1 MSVIWSGVTE
11 EGAVV
16 PVQVTAEGK
25 VVAVGD
31 GPEGDYLKLTG
42 GNLTGD
48 LTVNEQITLATD
60 GNATF
65 DGDVGIGNIE
75 LNADGSAEFAGVVS
89 ALSLE
94 TDPLGGG
101 VKSYRSVGG
110 TAQVWRGGQSSSIL
124 TSEIAA
130 DGSATFA
137 GVGRFGILSANP
149 GSGDDG
155 IIINP
160 NQGVLVTADN
170 LPVFRGYA
178 LNAATPTST
187 IDSDGSA
194 TFAGGNCGFTSA
206 GELIFTSRNT
216 RYKLVVSN
224 GVCVAE
230 EFTRQMELKEKAER
244 FIADKRETKPSDPGP
259 QVEVTP
265 DNDNA

>member
-48 LTVNEQITLATD
+48 LTLGSNPSSP
-60 GNATF
+60 
-65 DGDVGIGNIE
+65 NIS
-75 LNADGSAEFAGVVS
+75 LNADGSGIFNGSVTTEGVFNVRDSGKS
-89 ALSLE
+89 ANLSLDSASN
-94 TDPLGGG
+94 TFQINTLYGNDL
-101 VKSYRSVGG
+101 VLKY
-110 TAQVWRGGQSSSIL
+110 ASSGSA
-124 TSEIAA
+124 SSAVEKVRFQA
-130 DGSATFA
+130 DGRATFS
-137 GVGRFGILSANP
+137 GDVIVNDFG
-149 GSGDDG
+149 GSGSGRPAG
-155 IIINP
+155 ICLASSNFIYASRSS
-160 NQGVLVTADN
+160 G
-170 LPVFRGYA
+170 PVWTSYTVGT
-178 LNAATPTST
+178 NDPTST
-187 IDSDGSA
+187 IGSDGSA
-194 TFAGGNCGFTSA
+194 EFAGGNCGFTSA
-206 GELIFTSRNT
+206 GELYFTSRNT

-230 EFTRQMELKEKAER
+230 EFTRQMELKEKADQ
-244 FIADKRETKPSDPGP
+244 FIADKRETKPSDP